1 MKTTKVLDFSR
12 IFSFNFLSKTEIGH
26 NEIHENIVDND
37 INEPVPEY
45 DTAIEL
51 EESNKEEVTKVQRLD
66 EQEDYL
72 DLKETD
78 KDTHK
83 YDENVQPEDGR
94 LRPHNR
100 IFLSSKGF
108 RR

>member
-1 MKTTKVLDFSR
+1 MKTTVLEFFNV
-12 IFSFNFLSKTEIGH
+12 FSFKFLSKTEIGH
-26 NEIHENIVDND
+26 NEIHENIIYKD

-45 DTAIEL
+45 DTAIEH
-51 EESNKEEVTKVQRLD
+51 EESNKEEVTKIRLN

-83 YDENVQPEDGR
+83 IDENVQPEDGR

-100 IFLSSKGF
+100 IFLGSKGF
-108 RR
+108 RRY

>member
-1 MKTTKVLDFSR
+1 M
-12 IFSFNFLSKTEIGH
+12 
-26 NEIHENIVDND
+26 NEIYENFIDND
-37 INEPVPEY
+37 IDEPVPEY
-45 DTAIEL
+45 DTAIER
-51 EESNKEEVTKVQRLD
+51 EESNKEEVTKIRIN

-83 YDENVQPEDGR
+83 VDENVQPEDGR
-94 LRPHNR
+94 LQPHNR
-100 IFLSSKGF
+100 IFLGSKGF